1 MTTSSSFVLAMGAIA
16 TAFVALTPLAAQDQA
31 LLRLSAARVS
41 IAGTA
46 NTYPFTASSTDVRL
60 SRIALA
66 PVEGER
72 LQSAARP
79 GGLDAFEIAIPAA
92 SLTSTTEGLD
102 KNMHKALKSAE
113 HPDITFKLIRL
124 EAGAAPT
131 TLQAVGL
138 LKIAG
143 VEKEVALNLR
153 VAVNASTITV
163 FGDVALVMTDYGITP
178 PTAVLGMLKTDPKI
192 TVTFET
198 VLAVPPVTTF

>member
-1 MTTSSSFVLAMGAIA
+1 MTTSSSFVRAMGAIA

-46 NTYPFTASSTDVRL
+46 SIYPFTASSTDVRL
-60 SRIALA
+60 SRIVLA
-66 PVEGER
+66 PVDGER

-79 GGLDAFEIAIPAA
+79 GGLEAFEIAIPAA
-92 SLTSTTEGLD
+92 SLTSPTEGLD
-102 KNMHKALKSAE
+102 TNMHKALKSVE
-113 HPDITFKLIRL
+113 HPDITFTLIRL
-124 EAGAAPT
+124 EAGAAPN
-131 TLQAVGL
+131 TLKAVGL

-143 VEKEVALNLR
+143 VEKEVALHLK

-178 PTAVLGMLKTDPKI
+178 PTAILGMLKADPKI

-198 VLAVPPVTTF
+198 VLAAPPVTTF